1 MQEIERL
8 LVTGSRGISD
18 KEFVFKCIEKVYHKY
33 KFKNILIGDSQGI
46 DQAVKQYADDHEFE
60 LKTFKANWN
69 IYGQKAGEIRN
80 TKMVEQLEID
90 DKGIAIW
97 DGKSKDT
104 LDCINKLKKEN
115 KLLYVFRYDR
125 KDEYEFA

>member
-1 MQEIERL
+1 MQKIERL
-8 LVTGSRGISD
+8 LVAGSRNVSD
-18 KEFVFKCIEKVYHKY
+18 KDFVFKCIDKVYHKY
-33 KFKNILIGDSQGI
+33 KFKNIVVGDSKGVGKV
-46 DQAVKQYADDHEFE
+46 AKQYADEKEFGIE
-60 LKTFKANWN
+60 CFKADWN

-80 TKMVEQLEID
+80 TKMVKELEID

-97 DGKSKDT
+97 DGKSKDA

-115 KLLYVFRYDR
+115 KLLYVFRYDH